1 MKIEVALV
9 ILIVGVI
16 VVSIIAG
23 RRRGAWPGA
32 LQRLHPGVAQ
42 RAEWMAPDDIVRGVE
57 ADYLAAQRWMVEASM
72 AGYARF
78 LSEAPDHFAG
88 SYLKRQQKIVSL
100 LMQGGKP
107 RVRFIGILQAQHEL
121 HVRHF
126 SDDGLSCYLL
136 DGQTARKMITY
147 EYWHA
152 RCVTSQSL
160 LAGTYV
166 YRMIYDRAARR
177 WKIEDLIQQLPLG
190 WDARNVSNAPIR
202 LDESLPSVQGRDI

>member
-1 MKIEVALV
+1 
-9 ILIVGVI
+9 
-16 VVSIIAG
+16 
-23 RRRGAWPGA
+23 
-32 LQRLHPGVAQ
+32 
-42 RAEWMAPDDIVRGVE
+42 
-57 ADYLAAQRWMVEASM
+57 
-72 AGYARF
+72 
-78 LSEAPDHFAG
+78 
-88 SYLKRQQKIVSL
+88 
-100 LMQGGKP
+100 MQGGRP

-177 WKIEDLIQQLPLG
+177 WKIEGLIQQLPLG
-190 WDARNVSNAPIR
+190 LDARTTSTSPSR
-202 LDESLPSVQGRDI
+202 PHGSSPSVQGRDS

>member
-1 MKIEVALV
+1 MREVALV

-16 VVSIIAG
+16 VVGVIAR
-23 RRRGAWPGA
+23 RRRGTWPGA

-42 RAEWMAPDDIVRGVE
+42 RAEWMAPDDIVKGVE
-57 ADYLAAQRWMVEASM
+57 TDYLAAQRWMVDASM

-78 LSEAPDHFAG
+78 LSEAPTYFAG
-88 SYLKRQQKIVSL
+88 SYLKRQQKIVGL
-100 LMQGGKP
+100 LMQGSKP
-107 RVRFIGILQAQHEL
+107 CVRFIGILQAQHEIY
-121 HVRHF
+121 VRHF

-136 DGQTARKMITY
+136 DDQTARKMLTY

-152 RCVTSQSL
+152 RCVNSQSL

-166 YRMIYDRAARR
+166 YRMVYDRAGRR

-190 WDARNVSNAPIR
+190 WDARAVSNAPIR

>member
-1 MKIEVALV
+1 MIEVALV

-16 VVSIIAG
+16 VGSVIA
-23 RRRGAWPGA
+23 RRRRAAWPGA
-32 LQRLHPGVAQ
+32 LQRRHPGVAQ
-42 RAEWMAPDDIVRGVE
+42 RAEWMAPDEIVRNVE
-57 ADYLAAQRWMVEASM
+57 ADYLAAQRWMGEASL

-78 LSEAPDHFAG
+78 LNEAPAYLVG

-100 LMQGGKP
+100 LMQGSKP
-107 RVRFIGILQAQHEL
+107 RVRFVGVLQARHEL

-136 DGQTARKMITY
+136 DCQTARKMITY

-152 RCVTSQSL
+152 RRINSQNL
-160 LAGTYV
+160 LSGTYV
-166 YRMIYDRAARR
+166 FRMEYDRTARR
-177 WKIEDLIQQLPLG
+177 WKIEDLVQQLPLG
-190 WDARNVSNAPIR
+190 WDVRAVSNAPIR